1 VNVVEMRIIRRW
13 MREENMTAATER
25 SRYSREG
32 ALLAAVLF
40 VIVVAAL
47 GLAVRR
53 WLPPLASEHGAG
65 IDRLIDYLMISVG
78 MLFIVGHLVL
88 GVFIW
93 RFSRQDRVTYR
104 QATPRIERRWALVPA
119 LVMTVVAEGGV
130 LVMGLPV
137 WGKLY
142 GRPAPPD
149 AFTVEVTGEQF
160 AWNVR
165 YPGRDGRFGRTDPQ
179 LIADDN
185 PLGVDR
191 RDPAATDDIV
201 HLGVIHVPVNR
212 PVRIRLRSKDT
223 LHSFFIPHF
232 RLKQDAVPGMTI
244 ELWFVPTR
252 VGEYEIACAEL
263 CGFGHFQMRGVLRV
277 LSPEQFAAWQ
287 AAP

>member
-1 VNVVEMRIIRRW
+1 MSEKIRSS
-13 MREENMTAATER
+13 R
-25 SRYSREG
+25 SSFEG
-32 ALLAAVLF
+32 VLLAGVLF
-40 VIVVAAL
+40 LIAIAAMV
-47 GLAVRR
+47 LAGRR

-65 IDRLIDYLMISVG
+65 IDRLMDYLMVSVG
-78 MLFIVGHLVL
+78 SLFILGHLIL
-88 GVFIW
+88 GIFIW

-104 QATPRIERRWALVPA
+104 QASPRTERMWALVPA

-142 GRPAPPD
+142 GRAAPPD

-165 YPGRDGRFGRTDPQ
+165 YPGPDGRFGRTDPS

-185 PLGVDR
+185 PLGIDR
-191 RDPAATDDIV
+191 RDPAARDDIV
-201 HLGVIHVPVNR
+201 HLGVVHVPVNR
-212 PVRIRLRSKDT
+212 PVRVRLRSKDT

-244 ELWFVPTR
+244 EVWFVPTQ

-263 CGFGHFQMRGVLRV
+263 CGFGHFQMRGLLRV
-277 LSPEQFAAWQ
+277 LSPEQFSEWMARQ
-287 AAP
+287 Q